1 MDSRLLPNT
10 GETQVKG
17 NTKLKVP
24 HSEKPSFQFLDLVIW
39 LESIRVVSEAFAV
52 SESAL
57 NFFSVVSA
65 NHMALSVFN
74 PNINLSSLRRDI
86 GCCTTWQT
94 VGYDGSNSG
103 NQALLSSS
111 NYCGRIPKSDP
122 INITVY
128 ERRHC
133 LAYHQ
138 NCSGIFPGE

>member
-74 PNINLSSLRRDI
+74 PNINPFQPQKGHRLFYHLADCWLRWFQFRKP
-86 GCCTTWQT
+86 G
-94 VGYDGSNSG
+94 
-103 NQALLSSS
+103 
-111 NYCGRIPKSDP
+111 
-122 INITVY
+122 
-128 ERRHC
+128 
-133 LAYHQ
+133 LAQ
-138 NCSGIFPGE
+138 FQ